1 VIILAPLMYL
11 NALAKTNK
19 LVMLTMD
26 SFAIILQIAIIG
38 AILIE
43 IKNRHAS
50 PRMVKIVLI

>member
-1 VIILAPLMYL
+1 
-11 NALAKTNK
+11 
-19 LVMLTMD
+19 MLTMD
-26 SFAIILQIAIIG
+26 SFAIILLIAIIG